1 MIFFKLRTGAFK
13 NRDSAL
19 KSRESSTEEKSLIEV
34 LETVCTVEHAVV
46 TKPEINF
53 RTHARSDI
61 FSTFGVLKNKT
72 MFTITKITRQ
82 HESRIPLFV
91 GMLRRFWG
99 IGSLCFLL
107 LSAAHAQENESKL
120 NLRLPVL
127 PEMERKREIKMTLDL
142 PADRWE
148 SSRYPLLS
156 TMNLSDYLN
165 VTSYPVDQKLRL
177 LLYNSRELSPGMSD
191 VYKAGGA
198 VQAHINESFLL
209 QSGFYAM
216 RYTHNFGHRP
226 YYDGVSYLMASYQVN
241 SWLTVGAYGRYSLG
255 ANYNAQH
262 GSMLLSPFVPQ
273 TGYGVSATAM
283 FNKIFGIYGT
293 VCREFDP
300 FEGKWKTVYDI
311 SPVIDLYKLFK

>member
-1 MIFFKLRTGAFK
+1 
-13 NRDSAL
+13 
-19 KSRESSTEEKSLIEV
+19 
-34 LETVCTVEHAVV
+34 
-46 TKPEINF
+46 
-53 RTHARSDI
+53 
-61 FSTFGVLKNKT
+61 

-107 LSAAHAQENESKL
+107 LPTAHAQENESKL

-165 VTSYPVDQKLRL
+165 VTSYPVDRKLRL
-177 LLYNSRELSPGMSD
+177 FLYNRRELSPGVSD

-198 VQAHINESFLL
+198 IQAHINESFLL

-216 RYTHNFGHRP
+216 RYTHNFGYRP
-226 YYDGVSYLMASYQVN
+226 YYDGISFLMTSYQVN
-241 SWLTVGAYGRYSLG
+241 SWFTLGAYGRYSMG
-255 ANYNAQH
+255 ASHNAQH
-262 GSMLLSPFVPQ
+262 GSMLSSPFVPH
-273 TGYGVSATAM
+273 TGYGVSATTM
-283 FNKIFGIYGT
+283 FNDIFGFYGT
-293 VCREFDP
+293 VGREFNP
-300 FEGKWKTVYDI
+300 FEGKWRTVYDV
-311 SPVIDLYKLFK
+311 SPIINLGKLFK

>member
-1 MIFFKLRTGAFK
+1 
-13 NRDSAL
+13 
-19 KSRESSTEEKSLIEV
+19 
-34 LETVCTVEHAVV
+34 
-46 TKPEINF
+46 
-53 RTHARSDI
+53 
-61 FSTFGVLKNKT
+61 
-72 MFTITKITRQ
+72 MFTIGNRMKASKSSIL
-82 HESRIPLFV
+82 PLV
-91 GMLRRFWG
+91 GAFRKFLGAGCLF
-99 IGSLCFLL
+99 FLL
-107 LSAAHAQENESKL
+107 FSGSHAQEEERKL
-120 NLRLPVL
+120 NLRAPVP
-127 PEMERKREIKMTLDL
+127 PEMEKEREIKMKLNL
-142 PADRWE
+142 PDHRWE

-177 LLYNSRELSPGMSD
+177 LLYNSRELSPGMSN

-216 RYTHNFGHRP
+216 RYTHNFGQRP

-241 SWLTVGAYGRYSLG
+241 SWLTIGAYGRYSMG

-283 FNKIFGIYGT
+283 FNNIFGIYGT